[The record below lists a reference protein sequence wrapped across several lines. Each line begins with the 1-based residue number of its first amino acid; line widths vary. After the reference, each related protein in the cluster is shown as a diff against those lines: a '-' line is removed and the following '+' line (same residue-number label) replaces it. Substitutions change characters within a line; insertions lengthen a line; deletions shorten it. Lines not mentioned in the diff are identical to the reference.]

1 MATVNETKWLA
12 KYQQLKDYVE
22 QHHQLPDKKKVENRG
37 LLNWWKYNKKLAKL
51 DKLSEEKLQML
62 QELSD
67 SRIIKSDKM
76 TLFFVNIMYIMS
88 CVCHI
93 FVYISACFMSIY

>member
-1 MATVNETKWLA
+1 MNETKWLA
-12 KYQQLKDYVE
+12 KYQLLKDYVE
-22 QHHQLPDKKKVENRG
+22 QYHQLPDKKKVENRG

-67 SRIIKSDKM
+67 SRIIKSDKKA
-76 TLFFVNIMYIMS
+76 LFL
-88 CVCHI
+88 
-93 FVYISACFMSIY
+93 

>member
-22 QHHQLPDKKKVENRG
+22 QYHQLPDKKKVENRG

-67 SRIIKSDKM
+67 SRIIKSDKKA
-76 TLFFVNIMYIMS
+76 LFL
-88 CVCHI
+88 
-93 FVYISACFMSIY
+93 

>member
-12 KYQQLKDYVE
+12 KYHQLKDYVE

-51 DKLSEEKLQML
+51 DKLSEEKLRML

-67 SRIIKSDKM
+67 SRIIKSDKKA
-76 TLFFVNIMYIMS
+76 LFL
-88 CVCHI
+88 
-93 FVYISACFMSIY
+93 

>member
-1 MATVNETKWLA
+1 MNETKWLA

-22 QHHQLPDKKKVENRG
+22 QYHQLPDKKKVENRG

-67 SRIIKSDKM
+67 SRIIKSDKKA
-76 TLFFVNIMYIMS
+76 LFL
-88 CVCHI
+88 
-93 FVYISACFMSIY
+93 

>member
-12 KYQQLKDYVE
+12 KYQQLKDYVG

-51 DKLSEEKLQML
+51 GKLSEEKLRML

-67 SRIIKSDKM
+67 SRIIKSDKKA
-76 TLFFVNIMYIMS
+76 LFL
-88 CVCHI
+88 
-93 FVYISACFMSIY
+93 

>member
-1 MATVNETKWLA
+1 MNETKWQA

-51 DKLSEEKLQML
+51 GKLSEEKLRML

-67 SRIIKSDKM
+67 SRIIKSDKKA
-76 TLFFVNIMYIMS
+76 LFL
-88 CVCHI
+88 
-93 FVYISACFMSIY
+93 

>member
-1 MATVNETKWLA
+1 MATVNETKCLA

-51 DKLSEEKLQML
+51 DKLSEEKLRML

-67 SRIIKSDKM
+67 SRIIKSDKKA
-76 TLFFVNIMYIMS
+76 LIL
-88 CVCHI
+88 
-93 FVYISACFMSIY
+93 